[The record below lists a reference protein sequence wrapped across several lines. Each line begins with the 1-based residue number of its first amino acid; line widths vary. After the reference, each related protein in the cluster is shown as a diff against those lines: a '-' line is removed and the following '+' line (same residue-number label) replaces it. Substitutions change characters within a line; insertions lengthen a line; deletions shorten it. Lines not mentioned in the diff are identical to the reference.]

1 MSVGIGPFLVV
12 DDARRQCLQLEV
24 GHAVRAD
31 DHGAAF
37 PAELVDNGL
46 ESRRTAVQVVAVELH
61 GKASAERVMHT
72 QVPASADA
80 QIVTFGNEMNHFFV
94 PGILVNALRGTVG
107 RMVVDDNQVE
117 REVCFLFQ
125 YRFNGVGNGADAV
138 AHGDYDRSLVCK
150 FTFRQID
157 FALHRGQEGM
167 DIFQVISKCRFP
179 FQLYAPVAR
188 VYVVKLFFARQA
200 GVFFDFGVKEL
211 TYVRQFVFL

>member
-31 DHGAAF
+31 NHGAAF

-46 ESRRTAVQVVAVELH
+46 EGRRTAVQVIAVELY
-61 GKASAERVMHT
+61 GKASAERVMYS

-80 QIVTFGNEMNHFFV
+80 QIVTFRNEMNHFFV
-94 PGILVNALRGTVG
+94 PGILVNALRGAVG
-107 RMVVDDNQVE
+107 GMVVDDNQVE
-117 REVCFLFQ
+117 REVCFLLQ
-125 YRFNGVGNGADAV
+125 YRFNGVGNGTDTV
-138 AHGDYDRSLVCK
+138 AHGDNDRSFVCK
-150 FTFRQID
+150 LAFRQID

-167 DIFQVISKCRFP
+167 NFFQVISKCRFP
-179 FQLYAPVAR
+179 FQLSAPVAR

-200 GVFFDFGVKEL
+200 GVFFNFGIKKL
-211 TYVRQFVFL
+211 TYVCQFVFL

>member
-1 MSVGIGPFLVV
+1 MV

-31 DHGAAF
+31 NHGAAF

-46 ESRRTAVQVVAVELH
+46 EGRRTAVQVVAVELY

-80 QIVTFGNEMNHFFV
+80 QIVTFGNEVNHFFV
-94 PGILVNALRGTVG
+94 SGVLVNALRGTVG

-117 REVCFLFQ
+117 REVCFLLQ
-125 YRFNGVGNGADAV
+125 YRFNGVGNGTDTIAY
-138 AHGDYDRSLVCK
+138 GDDDRSFVCK
-150 FTFRQID
+150 LAFRQID
-157 FALHRGQEGM
+157 FALHRRQEGM
-167 DIFQVISKCRFP
+167 NVLQVISKRRFP

-188 VYVVKLFFARQA
+188 VYVIKLFFARQA
-200 GVFFDFGVKEL
+200 GVFFNFGIKKL
-211 TYVRQFVFL
+211 TYVCQFVFL